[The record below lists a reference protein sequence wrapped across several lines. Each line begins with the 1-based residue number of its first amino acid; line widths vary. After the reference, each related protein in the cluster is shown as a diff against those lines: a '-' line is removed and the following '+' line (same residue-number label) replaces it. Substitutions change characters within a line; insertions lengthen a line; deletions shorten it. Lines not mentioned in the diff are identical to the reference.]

1 MKLSNTFR
9 DGLLAGKNAFITG
22 GTSGINLGIAK
33 VLAHYGC
40 SVAVLGRNPE
50 KADAAANE
58 IREVGGP
65 GRVVALTADVRQY
78 DALAAR
84 IAEANDVLEGLDV
97 LVCGAAG
104 NFPAPVAAMSSNGF
118 KAVMDIDLLG
128 TFNATRAAFELLRKP
143 GASVVNISAP
153 QAFMPTP
160 LQAHVCAAKAGVD
173 MLTKTLAMEWGPL
186 GVRVNSVTPG
196 PVDGTEGMERLA
208 PTPEARER
216 TTKSV
221 PLRRF
226 AEIHEMGEITAFLC
240 SPAASYVNG
249 CILVADGGWSLAGAG
264 GFGL

>member
-1 MKLSNTFR
+1 MELNTFR
-9 DGLLAGKNAFITG
+9 PGLLEGKSAFITG
-22 GTSGINLGIAK
+22 GTSGINLGIAR

-50 KADAAANE
+50 KASNAADE
-58 IREVGGP
+58 IRAETKGEAL
-65 GRVVALTADVRQY
+65 ALTADVRKY
-78 DALAAR
+78 DELATR
-84 IAEANDVLEGLDV
+84 LAEANEAFGGIDI

-128 TFNATRAAFELLRKP
+128 TFNATRAAFEFLRKP
-143 GASVVNISAP
+143 GASIVNISAP
-153 QAFMPTP
+153 QAYMPTP

-173 MLTKTLAMEWGPL
+173 MLTKTLAMEWGPI

-196 PVDGTEGMERLA
+196 PVDNTEGMARLA
-208 PTPEARER
+208 PTEAAREQ

-226 AEIHEMGEITAFLC
+226 AEVHEMGEMTLFLC

-249 CILVADGGWSLAGAG
+249 CILVADGGWSLGGAS
-264 GFGL
+264 GLMPTG